1 MQTRRNLANAGG
13 GIHDN
18 HGGIGIEIAL
28 ALAMTAL
35 LVVVAIP
42 GYERSQ
48 TRSRVSQCRSD
59 LRALG
64 VAVEAYGAEGH
75 GYPTFHYAYY
85 TYRESEVMEFF
96 LGGSVRPFGG
106 SPPFS
111 GWNPLTT
118 PVAYM
123 PAPPTDPFHVRE
135 PDDPP
140 EAISYMYVN
149 WPYYAWATGNPSVG
163 TTLRRWWG
171 DWRFTSGGPDGSRAH
186 LPDDFITMSY
196 DPTNGTLSLGQIHR
210 SQASPEG
217 LQRV

>member
-1 MQTRRNLANAGG
+1 MKTRRSLTNAGG
-13 GIHDN
+13 GIRDN
-18 HGGIGIEIAL
+18 RGGIGIEIAL

-35 LVVVAIP
+35 LVIVAIP

-64 VAVEAYGAEGH
+64 VAVEAYGAEGQ
-75 GYPTFHYAYY
+75 GYPTFHFAYY
-85 TYRESEVMEFF
+85 TYRESEVTEFF
-96 LGGSVRPFGG
+96 LGGSVLLWGG

-118 PVAYM
+118 PVAYI
-123 PAPPTDPFHVRE
+123 PALPPDPFHSPER
-135 PDDPP
+135 DDPP
-140 EAISYMYVN
+140 EAVSYMYVN
-149 WPYYAWATGNPSVG
+149 WPYFARSIGDPARIALY
-163 TTLRRWWG
+163 RRWWG

-186 LPDDFITMSY
+186 LPDDFIIMSY

-217 LQRV
+217 IQRL